1 MGTEARVDTLRTSG
15 SAAAIYLVFVTEPV
29 PDWLSVVTQRP
40 TETHLSGEQRA
51 KKSELGSGSCCSSS
65 ASTQLVNEGVCA
77 YRDSSHAFDRKWRRR
92 EAEAVWR

>member
-51 KKSELGSGSCCSSS
+51 KKSELGWSSCCSSS
-65 ASTQLVNEGVCA
+65 ASM
-77 YRDSSHAFDRKWRRR
+77 H
-92 EAEAVWR
+92 